1 MISHAADRRERL
13 VGDGYS
19 IDVVASDLNQRLQVL
34 DAEVDDPA
42 AAVAALDRRARES
55 GYGKV
60 FWKAPAGL
68 AAELVAGG
76 LRAEATI
83 DGYFDGHDATV
94 VAAYPD
100 PDRARRRDEEA
111 QDEILATVQS
121 RPPKPE
127 PRPLPA
133 GYTAATATES
143 DAEDLARLYALVFAS
158 YPFPINDPGY
168 LVATMRSHV
177 VYRVVRD
184 DDGRLVAAAS
194 AETAPHHRNAE
205 MTDFATLPDQRGHGL
220 ALGLLAALEGE
231 MAQRGIPNLY
241 TIARARSFGMNQ
253 VFANRGYRWTGTLVN
268 NCHIAGR
275 FEDMHVWCRHV
286 A

>member
-1 MISHAADRRERL
+1 MIAHAADRRERL
-13 VGDGYS
+13 AGEGFT
-19 IDVVASDLNQRLQVL
+19 IDLVASDLNRRLQVL
-34 DAEVDDPA
+34 DAEVDDPT
-42 AAVAALDRRARES
+42 AAVAALVRRAAQA

-60 FWKAPAGL
+60 FWKAPAAL
-68 AAELVAGG
+68 ADELVAAG

-83 DGYFDGHDATV
+83 DGYYDGENATV

-100 PDRARRRDEEA
+100 PDRAHRRDALE
-111 QDEILATVQS
+111 QDAILAAVRS
-121 RPPKPE
+121 RAPRPE
-127 PRPLPA
+127 PRPLPG
-133 GYTAATATES
+133 GYRAATATAA
-143 DAEDLARLYALVFAS
+143 DAHDLARLYGEVFAS
-158 YPFPINDPGY
+158 YPFPITDPDY
-168 LVATMRSHV
+168 LVATMRGHV

-205 MTDFATLPDQRGHGL
+205 MTDFATLPDQRGLGL
-220 ALGLLAALEGE
+220 ALGLLAALEDE
-231 MAQRGIPNLY
+231 MAQRAIPNLY
-241 TIARARSFGMNQ
+241 TIARARSAGMNH

-275 FEDMHVWCRHV
+275 FEDMHVWCRRL